1 MYIQIKEYLEGLLTT
16 YNLSN
21 YKHTIHVEDADINTD
36 VGEYY
41 GTERNRPGLVI
52 SYPYVISFST
62 AINQGK
68 NKEDTLVDLVET
80 MVEGT
85 EIGQKT
91 ARGNST
97 TINSRECYIRA
108 QGVRNLFED
117 DIWITQLR
125 INITTIKDY

>member
-1 MYIQIKEYLEGLLTT
+1 MYIEIIEYLEGLLTT

-21 YKHTIHVEDADINTD
+21 YKHFIYAEEAEINTD

-41 GTERNRPGLVI
+41 GTERNRPALVT
-52 SYPYVISFST
+52 SYTFLISFST

-68 NKEDTLVDLVET
+68 NKQDTLVNLIET
-80 MVEGT
+80 MIEGS

-91 ARGNST
+91 ATKNST
-97 TINSRECYIRA
+97 TINSRECYIRV
-108 QGVRNLFED
+108 QGIRNLFD
-117 DIWITQLR
+117 NDQWITQLR

>member
-1 MYIQIKEYLEGLLTT
+1 MYIEILEYLEGLLTT

-21 YKHTIHVEDADINTD
+21 YKHFIYAEEAEIGRD
-36 VGEYY
+36 VSEYY
-41 GTERNRPGLVI
+41 GTERNRKGLVI
-52 SYPYVISFST
+52 SYTFLISFST

-68 NKEDTLVDLVET
+68 NKQDTLVNLVET
-80 MVEGT
+80 MIEGT

-91 ARGNST
+91 ARVNST